1 MKRTK
6 AATPTPLEPGQL
18 WKTKKDHIEITQV
31 GKLLA
36 HYRLTVGDQKR
47 CFNTMERV
55 CVIQNYLKKN
65 GGKLV
70 ENHRLVKAKD

>member
-1 MKRTK
+1 MKPNK
-6 AATPTPLEPGQL
+6 SSPPPLQPGQL
-18 WKTKKDHIEITQV
+18 WKTNKDHVEITQV

-47 CFNTMERV
+47 CHNTMERV
-55 CVIQNYLKKN
+55 CVIQDYLKKN

-70 ENHRLVKAKD
+70 ENHRVAKTRD